1 MADAILRIKTVMDIG
16 DAASNI
22 GALQKGLSKLKLPD
36 KLNSNLN
43 KNISEFYKEYD
54 KYQRKIAEGIK
65 TQSDQ
70 SQAEKSLNR
79 MKTLYSAISKELN
92 QVTKLNID
100 DIIDLGSGDFKRIAD
115 EISRTVKEINKIK
128 VDKKPFE
135 DAKTQIESL
144 TKSKKVTG
152 DDGILNRM
160 LGHIDKGELTEAK
173 SALDELKR
181 YAEKA
186 APRQVYSE
194 KAKGMI
200 AAPGTMS
207 PEKYKRLQE
216 VIAAMEAEFS
226 KADAKAEPLI
236 RTLNELQKE
245 LGETK
250 AAAGKDIMGGANDFK
265 RTVKDVEKVTDSLK
279 RMHQEEYGF
288 KRQTQDIDRQIQSY
302 FGLAQMI
309 RKVGDIARAAFNTV
323 KELDA
328 AMVETAVVTN
338 FDVSDMWGMLPEYT
352 AQANQLGS
360 TIKDVYEA
368 ATLYFQQGLN
378 KQQSLGL
385 ANETLKMARIG
396 GLQAAEATNM
406 MTAALRGFNMEINGT
421 SAQRIN
427 DVYSELAAITA
438 ADTKEIGS
446 AMERTASIA
455 NSANMEFETTSAF
468 LSQMIETTREA
479 PENLGTAMKTIIAR
493 FQEMKQDP
501 TRLVDSE
508 GVAMDA
514 NKIDTALKTIG
525 VDLTN
530 QKGEFRDLDDV
541 FLEISEKWDSLTQGQ
556 QRYIATI
563 AAGSRQQSRFIAM
576 MQNHERVMELVEAA
590 NNSAGASQK
599 QFEKTL
605 DSMSSKLNRL
615 KNAWNQFTMGLM
627 NDKLIKGGIDAL
639 TKSFTVINKIIDFLG
654 KIPPKPF
661 EGITKSALT
670 LATTLGMLNIG
681 KKMTRG
687 SVMGVAGWWKQEGG
701 FIKNFKQGYGAGEIN
716 KVGQETAKGFSTAFS
731 NHFKGIGKTL
741 IPNTIASSIKGVKGA
756 SDAFKETFAGAYG
769 KYSAGAL
776 KAGWT
781 ENIENEIR
789 SAWSKASKGVDAS
802 VFGKQDADEYI
813 NGYINKMKSGKMNAT
828 QVARRIKGETGIDM
842 SGQQVGQA
850 SKELEQTKTA
860 AQRFGNAI
868 AGAGGA
874 LQMFGMLLQSTPLAP
889 FGAAI
894 SMVGMG
900 ISMLGSNIMT
910 FSTVYK
916 AQIAD
921 DVAVTKAF
929 GIALWESFGIIAV
942 VTAAIMALIG
952 LYKVADALHES
963 DKERLER
970 MKDAAASASEAFD
983 MAKQETSEL
992 NDALSRVEENQK
1004 AFETLAVGTAEFNDQ
1019 LINSNEL
1026 ISELL
1031 KKYPMLNDKRYLS
1044 TDENGV
1050 MHLSKEGI
1058 KAVKDYQKEIQTH
1071 ANAISLIQG
1080 ADYSAE
1086 EKTQKAKQLRE
1097 DADDRKLTEK
1107 QKQNKLDQADL
1118 LDKQA
1123 ETEKALA
1130 RVNALRTSLNNK
1142 EIQNVEALSA
1152 AYADLYDK
1160 KRTAAEAEVK
1170 KMSKR
1175 ERLQAYAD
1183 FHNYTYD
1190 ASTKKMTNAEG
1201 TEVEYDKKA
1210 VKDEVIEQTVLLE
1223 FEEDAKTLDG
1233 ILSNLDTRFSETL
1246 EKTYEGSNRAI
1257 SNILGSNIE
1266 TDTDLIEDILSD
1278 TSGLQKVVDSLKK
1291 EEIAAILGVTTEEVG
1306 DNIDAYKAQTVS
1318 LLTEKA
1324 SNIAK
1329 AQYESYA
1336 KLSEMMARAQQGS
1349 LADASLEGNKDLIR
1363 DQIQK
1368 LTTQQATTLSTI
1380 GQTLQD
1386 QAGDEAMSAFVDKAS
1401 FIYLSRS
1408 KQVAQEFNDIIEG
1421 VNWESPTSRLEA
1433 YNKMLNSTDENIQ
1446 KVGQSMLSAAGEANI
1461 VGAAFDEFLGGDWL
1475 DLQEN
1480 ADDLKN
1486 SLGEIDGLG
1495 ILKAAESSKT
1505 LKTLLDTGRVSA
1517 GGLAMALQ
1525 AVDSGSISQASS
1537 AVLELLSAITKTT
1550 DAALQAHNIIENF
1563 DPGIDYSESND
1574 FMVESAEKV
1583 KELMGDDK
1591 WGNQQLETYIK
1602 LAAGQEKWNQTYLK
1616 FHGNLKETTKALS
1629 GYATAFENGI
1639 TPVFAKLAKGE
1650 GLNGKKIEENI
1661 RNSNID
1667 EELKKKFLDGVDIS
1681 IDDAG
1686 YLQFDFGDLTTEEFQ
1701 KYLEVA
1707 GDIGDQAA
1715 AIMMEHLVNYN
1726 ETEGAKL
1733 EANNLKARLK
1743 DPDFQKS
1750 FMTEDGKL
1758 AIDNESLNTL
1768 KGILGKENFELL
1780 AKELGFK
1787 DTEKKTAGE
1796 QLKDSSFKVV
1806 DENGKRLQGGKE
1818 LAESYA
1824 KKYYEKE
1831 TTGKNGKTDLAKL
1844 SDIRSLQ
1851 TDMKFDF
1858 AKFIADNNAKHMD
1871 EKQAQENAWAA
1882 YQAMQKSGEPM
1893 VYKGM
1898 ELSGNL
1904 KTSTELIEQLES
1916 LDEKQKWY
1924 DVGTAIA
1931 EGIMGS
1937 LSKKFPWLFPDENET
1952 PPGAPVESAP
1962 SSGKV
1967 VTKTYSKKQ
1976 RKKIDKEKKVSEA
1989 DETLKTINEGYGNII
2004 KAPSQVTKT
2013 TEGQDALALVKRI
2026 EGKNQVLTTDIEKAF
2041 QVLGINTKEAM
2052 NQGLIQKSD
2061 DKVISEIKQAV
2072 KEGTAEAESSSS
2084 ESSDESKDKP
2094 KDKPKDDS
2102 SSKETEDAKQAALK
2116 NISDFGIKVSEVL
2129 KPLLKTQPE
2138 GSGNQAQTK
2147 GLSSIPFQAKI
2158 ADAPGAQKM
2167 MGWIKNLFA
2176 PGKKEQSG
2184 GQKQT
2189 TTEKTKEGN
2198 YTVKT
2203 EDKEVDETKKK
2214 VDELDA
2220 VVNKG
2225 GTYTITTPG
2234 AKQLTSAAKAAKALT
2249 DTKDT
2254 KTIGVKTGKLD
2265 TSSLKSAKSTINK
2278 FKPKINVGAKVKDAI
2293 DTAEAAKDKI
2303 NKKKASIDI
2312 GPNFTGSWKKTLYVN
2327 EVKVRTG
2334 GLVVPGGPIYR
2345 RRGGLAS
2352 NPMFKR
2358 EGTDTIPAMLTP
2370 GEYVHNRKA
2379 VNYFGIDFMRKI
2391 NHKDLPGALQTLGS
2405 AANGRYGRLGPKGK
2419 GGLTLTGEKGFEIA
2433 WLPSESRSMV
2443 LGAKGPQMLNLPHDA
2458 VVYTHEQSKK
2468 IIRQKSIPAGSH
2480 SGMRVGGGG
2489 GGGGSSAKKASS
2501 KKGSN
2506 KTVHHAASAVLQ
2518 VAGKVSV
2525 WWENQARKVDA
2536 IQRNVDKISK
2546 AFEKELKAISKTR
2559 SGINGTLSTY
2569 KNWLNKSISA
2579 NEASVNKA
2587 RKELNALDK
2596 SKKSSKRTVSY
2607 EVTKKGKKGKKT
2619 TETKKG
2625 KVSLSS
2631 FIKYDKELDTYVI
2644 DQNAINKVAKKNKSK
2659 AQAIKDL
2666 AENEIN
2672 DRLSKR
2678 NTALDNI
2685 EKAQEALEKLSNDVY
2700 EAFDRWEKTI
2710 TRVYVTSQK
2719 LEEISKRLSIAGTQT
2734 ELQFAKLEAGII
2746 QTSEALPKVQ
2756 LALME
2761 QRDLLLSQ
2769 ATGKENA
2776 LEAAQSEYKDVLDF
2790 TKYVNKYLKNTES
2803 TEAQE
2808 DYKAA
2813 QLAFDFLNKFNLNDD
2828 KNFNYA
2834 AAIAELN
2841 NQNYNEETNNAIK
2854 SVLDKIFEK
2863 QNSFLDA
2870 VNDAYD
2876 TQKEIYSTI
2885 EEYQSFIS
2893 EFEQDLLSGIEEQA
2907 EDEIKKLDKLNSS
2920 LSKAFK
2926 ELIDEVK
2933 NRLEERRRQEDNA
2946 KTESDIAKKQQRLA
2960 ALRAD
2965 TAGGHQVEIAQLE
2978 KEIAE
2983 AQQSYQRTLED
2994 QLLDRLQQQGDKAE
3008 KQRQQQIDLL
3018 EAQKEIAK
3026 QTGSNLEQVKLW
3038 VQNPEANKEE
3048 IKQAWL
3054 ANKNYDELPLREQQ
3068 QLEDKFESEW
3078 TKYLAY
3084 SNQLPEY
3091 EKMAVDSLESLEKN
3105 VDSIASTVSNLS
3117 GGKRDAAL
3125 LKAAGFTASQL
3136 RKANYSAASLLS
3148 GYSIPEIVNAGY
3160 SKSELGSAGISLD
3173 KIKQYKNQI
3182 NPSTLRNAGYTA
3194 KDVSQAGYTDNQIR
3208 GAGYTAQEFSTYQPG
3223 RAGAA
3228 AARNA
3233 GYTRAEIVSGYGK
3246 TIGSQVGLADYN
3258 MRGTT
3263 VQALNGASAANLQ
3276 AAINLDKND
3285 NAIQADL
3292 ANVQAGKIDING
3304 RKKGGIINDSHISYN
3319 GRRISANKGST
3330 LYHAAWNTK
3339 TGKPM
3344 GKWTAVPISKLTASL
3359 VKRYPKDAKQALEY
3373 AIRHQKVGS
3382 KINKSFKSLVNAT
3395 NPKLVGKTYKLKNG
3409 IQATIGSNGKI
3420 YYNSGKKGVQ
3430 IWDTAAGKLSLDKYN
3445 KKEFIKK
3452 AKGNSYV
3459 KKEYA
3464 QVLKANG
3471 IKGYATGGLA
3481 DQTGPA
3487 WLDGTPSKPE
3497 LVLNAKDTENFLAL
3511 RDILEKA
3518 IGSSNSINNDYGGNM
3533 SYEININVDH
3543 INNDYD
3549 VDKIAERVKHDIVKS
3564 AGYRSVTQVRNFR

>member
-1 MADAILRIKTVMDIG
+1 
-16 DAASNI
+16 
-22 GALQKGLSKLKLPD
+22 
-36 KLNSNLN
+36 
-43 KNISEFYKEYD
+43 
-54 KYQRKIAEGIK
+54 
-65 TQSDQ
+65 
-70 SQAEKSLNR
+70 
-79 MKTLYSAISKELN
+79 
-92 QVTKLNID
+92 
-100 DIIDLGSGDFKRIAD
+100 
-115 EISRTVKEINKIK
+115 
-128 VDKKPFE
+128 
-135 DAKTQIESL
+135 
-144 TKSKKVTG
+144 
-152 DDGILNRM
+152 
-160 LGHIDKGELTEAK
+160 
-173 SALDELKR
+173 
-181 YAEKA
+181 
-186 APRQVYSE
+186 
-194 KAKGMI
+194 
-200 AAPGTMS
+200 
-207 PEKYKRLQE
+207 
-216 VIAAMEAEFS
+216 
-226 KADAKAEPLI
+226 
-236 RTLNELQKE
+236 
-245 LGETK
+245 
-250 AAAGKDIMGGANDFK
+250 
-265 RTVKDVEKVTDSLK
+265 
-279 RMHQEEYGF
+279 
-288 KRQTQDIDRQIQSY
+288 
-302 FGLAQMI
+302 
-309 RKVGDIARAAFNTV
+309 
-323 KELDA
+323 
-328 AMVETAVVTN
+328 
-338 FDVSDMWGMLPEYT
+338 
-352 AQANQLGS
+352 
-360 TIKDVYEA
+360 
-368 ATLYFQQGLN
+368 
-378 KQQSLGL
+378 
-385 ANETLKMARIG
+385 
-396 GLQAAEATNM
+396 
-406 MTAALRGFNMEINGT
+406 
-421 SAQRIN
+421 
-427 DVYSELAAITA
+427 
-438 ADTKEIGS
+438 
-446 AMERTASIA
+446 MERTASIA

-501 TRLVDSE
+501 TKLVDSE

-541 FLEISEKWDSLTQGQ
+541 FLDISAKWDSLTQGQ

-654 KIPPKPF
+654 KIPPNPF

-687 SVMGVAGWWKQEGG
+687 TVMGVAGWWKQEGG
-701 FIKNFKQGYGAGEIN
+701 FVKNFKQGYGAGEIN

-731 NHFKGIGKTL
+731 NHFKKEGRSL
-741 IPNTIASSIKGVKGA
+741 VPNAIASSIKGVKGA
-756 SDAFKETFAGAYG
+756 NEAFQQTFAGAYG

-776 KAGWT
+776 KVGWT
-781 ENIENEIR
+781 GDIENEIR
-789 SAWSKASKGVDAS
+789 AAWSKASKGVDAS

-813 NGYINKMKSGKMNAT
+813 NGYIEKMRSGKMNAT
-828 QVARRIKGETGIDM
+828 QVARRIKGETGVDM
-842 SGQQVGQA
+842 SGQQVGSA
-850 SKELEQTKTA
+850 SEALQKTEGA
-860 AQRFGNAI
+860 VQKFGNTVAN
-868 AGAGGA
+868 AGGA
-874 LQMFGMLLQSTPLAP
+874 IQMFGMLLQSTPLAP
-889 FGAAI
+889 FGTAI
-894 SMVGMG
+894 SMIGMS
-900 ISMLGSNIMT
+900 ISMLGSNITT
-910 FSTVYK
+910 FSTVFK
-916 AQIAD
+916 AQMASNAN
-921 DVAVTKAF
+921 VAKAF
-929 GIALWESFGIIAV
+929 GVALWSSFGPIAV
-942 VTAAIMALIG
+942 AIAAIMALIG
-952 LYKVADALHES
+952 VYKLLDKVIVT
-963 DKERLER
+963 DKERLESA
-970 MKDAAASASEAFD
+970 KDAAASASEAFD

-1004 AFETLAVGTAEFNDQ
+1004 AFETMAVGTAEFNEQ
-1019 LINSNEL
+1019 LVTSNEL
-1026 ISELL
+1026 IAELL
-1031 KKYPMLNDKRYLS
+1031 RKYPMLNDEKYS
-1044 TDENGV
+1044 FTDENGL
-1050 MHLSKEGI
+1050 MHLTKEGMQ
-1058 KAVKDYQKEIQTH
+1058 AVKDYQKEIQSNAT
-1071 ANAISLIQG
+1071 AISLIQG
-1080 ADYSAE
+1080 ADFSAE
-1086 EKTQKAKQLRE
+1086 ENRQKAEELEKRKGLKETDAEYNKRIEEAKLLRQRI
-1097 DADDRKLTEK
+1097 DAEK
-1107 QKQNKLDQADL
+1107 
-1118 LDKQA
+1118 
-1123 ETEKALA
+1123 ELA
-1130 RVNALRTSLNNK
+1130 RVNALRTVLNNG

-1152 AYADLYDK
+1152 HYADLYDT
-1160 KRTAAEAEVK
+1160 KRAVAETEIDSLSKAEIAQK
-1170 KMSKR
+1170 
-1175 ERLQAYAD
+1175 YAD
-1183 FHNYTYD
+1183 FHGYTYD
-1190 ASTKKMTNAEG
+1190 KSTKKMTSTDGSEI
-1201 TEVEYDKKA
+1201 EYDDEII
-1210 VKDEVIEQTVLLE
+1210 KDEVIEQTVLLD
-1223 FEEDAKTLDG
+1223 FEENAGSLDALLVNLDAKFRDA
-1233 ILSNLDTRFSETL
+1233 FSGAI
-1246 EKTYEGSNRAI
+1246 EGSNHAI
-1257 SNILGSNIE
+1257 SDLLGNNVNI
-1266 TDTDLIEDILSD
+1266 DTDLLESILSD
-1278 TSGLQKVVDSLKK
+1278 SSDLKEAVNSLQR
-1291 EEIAAILGVTTEEVG
+1291 EELAAILGITTDEMDG
-1306 DNIDAYKAQTVS
+1306 KLDTYKKQVVD
-1318 LLTEKA
+1318 LLESKA
-1324 SNIAK
+1324 ENIAE
-1329 AQYESYA
+1329 AQYESFSNFA
-1336 KLSEMMARAQQGS
+1336 GLLSQARYGS
-1349 LADASLEGNKDLIR
+1349 LEIGSLESTKFDVRNLMQDLESY
-1363 DQIQK
+1363 QIG
-1368 LTTQQATTLSTI
+1368 LLSTV

-1386 QAGDEAMSAFVDKAS
+1386 KVGPEAMSALVNDAT
-1401 FIYLSRS
+1401 YLYTNKNTTQDVK
-1408 KQVAQEFNDIIEG
+1408 KQLDSILQDT
-1421 VNWESPTSRLEA
+1421 NWESATSRLA
-1433 YNKMLNSTDENIQ
+1433 TYTKMIKSSSQQIQDLGNKMLNTAD
-1446 KVGQSMLSAAGEANI
+1446 EANI
-1461 VGAAFDEFLGGDWL
+1461 VGEAFDEFLGGDWL

-1480 ADDLKN
+1480 ADSLKN
-1486 SLGEIDGLG
+1486 SVGEIDGSG
-1495 ILKAAESSKT
+1495 ILNAAESSKT
-1505 LKTLLDTGRVSA
+1505 LKTLLDSGRVSA

-1525 AVDSGSISQASS
+1525 AVDSGAISSANT
-1537 AVLELLSAITKTT
+1537 AVLELLSSMTKAT
-1550 DAALQAHNIIENF
+1550 DVALEAHKIIENF
-1563 DPGIDYSESND
+1563 DPGIDFGEGED
-1574 FMVESAEKV
+1574 FMIENAEKAA
-1583 KELMGDDK
+1583 EYMENQE
-1591 WGNQQLETYIK
+1591 WGNQQLQNYIK
-1602 LAAGQEKWNQTYLK
+1602 LAAGVDVWDATLLK
-1616 FHGNLKETTKALS
+1616 YNGDVEATTKELS
-1629 GYATAFENGI
+1629 GIVTQFKDGLNPAYD
-1639 TPVFAKLAKGE
+1639 KLMSGK
-1650 GLNGKKIEENI
+1650 GLNGKKISENLENAVKAG
-1661 RNSNID
+1661 RID
-1667 EELKKKFLDGVDIS
+1667 EELKGKLEKVKLWWDENGD
-1681 IDDAG
+1681 
-1686 YLQFDFGDLTTEEFQ
+1686 LQFEFPEDLTTEE
-1701 KYLEVA
+1701 LETFYKEA
-1707 GDIGDQAA
+1707 GGIS
-1715 AIMMEHLVNYN
+1715 
-1726 ETEGAKL
+1726 TEYAKL
-1733 EANNLKARLK
+1733 FIQDLANYTDTELSRLGANDLRARLK

-1758 AIDNESLNTL
+1758 AIDNASLKTLESV
-1768 KGILGKENFELL
+1768 LGKENFELL

-1787 DTEKKTAGE
+1787 DTVDKNGNKTSAGQNLKKGA
-1796 QLKDSSFKVV
+1796 FKVV
-1806 DENGKRLQGGKE
+1806 DDEGNRIEADKKF
-1818 LAESYA
+1818 AKSYA
-1824 KKYYEKE
+1824 KTFYEDE
-1831 TTGKNGKTDLAKL
+1831 TTIKQGENKGKTSLSGLYHVQDLQTKNQLDLAKL
-1844 SDIRSLQ
+1844 INDAQAKGANLEQAQGIAWETYNKLKESDKPMLYNGMALEGDYGSPQELINAMQ
-1851 TDMKFDF
+1851 TLT
-1858 AKFIADNNAKHMD
+1858 
-1871 EKQAQENAWAA
+1871 EKQQ
-1882 YQAMQKSGEPM
+1882 
-1893 VYKGM
+1893 
-1898 ELSGNL
+1898 
-1904 KTSTELIEQLES
+1904 
-1916 LDEKQKWY
+1916 WY
-1924 DVGTAIA
+1924 DVGQSIA
-1931 EGIMGS
+1931 EGIIS
-1937 LSKKFPWLFPDENET
+1937 FIDKNSEEEEET
-1952 PPGAPVESAP
+1952 PEETGFNLVDYLTGAKPWPWEP
-1962 SSGKV
+1962 KETSS
-1967 VTKTYSKKQ
+1967 T
-1976 RKKIDKEKKVSEA
+1976 
-1989 DETLKTINEGYGNII
+1989 
-2004 KAPSQVTKT
+2004 
-2013 TEGQDALALVKRI
+2013 
-2026 EGKNQVLTTDIEKAF
+2026 
-2041 QVLGINTKEAM
+2041 
-2052 NQGLIQKSD
+2052 
-2061 DKVISEIKQAV
+2061 
-2072 KEGTAEAESSSS
+2072 ESSSTEEEPEKTSTGFMDWWHKITHGAETETSTETPSPSSNESMNS
-2084 ESSDESKDKP
+2084 EVQKAIDNVNTGFNNLLDGITPESIDNTEKAEALGEIVNATKGNIEDITPELYNALDTLGIDVQKAIDAGLVKKP
-2094 KDKPKDDS
+2094 DPEYLKKIEDS
-2102 SSKETEDAKQAALK
+2102 AKETREA
-2116 NISDFGIKVSEVL
+2116 GE
-2129 KPLLKTQPE
+2129 
-2138 GSGNQAQTK
+2138 QAQAK
-2147 GLSSIPFQAKI
+2147 GFSLPNVPFQAKVS
-2158 ADAPGAQKM
+2158 DAPGAQKIV
-2167 MGWIKNLFA
+2167 GWVKNLFN
-2176 PGKKEQSG
+2176 PGKKVQSEG
-2184 GQKQT
+2184 GGGAYNLEVTGQEKVEELQT
-2189 TTEKTKEGN
+2189 KLN
-2198 YTVKT
+2198 NLNAIVQ
-2203 EDKEVDETKKK
+2203 
-2214 VDELDA
+2214 A
-2220 VVNKG
+2220 G
-2225 GTYTITTPG
+2225 GTYNLTIGGGGVKQLNKAATAATKLTKNQGDKNFNVTANTSGTKDVNSFNSAVKASSKLDNKTVKLKATTSGLAGVIALTAAVKSFHKLNDKTITNKTINWTVKKETHDDHRG
-2234 AKQLTSAAKAAKALT
+2234 GFVTSGKTQYRAKGGQIFQKKYT
-2249 DTKDT
+2249 DT
-2254 KTIGVKTGKLD
+2254 V
-2265 TSSLKSAKSTINK
+2265 
-2278 FKPKINVGAKVKDAI
+2278 
-2293 DTAEAAKDKI
+2293 
-2303 NKKKASIDI
+2303 
-2312 GPNFTGSWKKTLYVN
+2312 
-2327 EVKVRTG
+2327 
-2334 GLVVPGGPIYR
+2334 
-2345 RRGGLAS
+2345 
-2352 NPMFKR
+2352 
-2358 EGTDTIPAMLTP
+2358 PAMLTP
-2370 GEYVHNRKA
+2370 GEYVQRTAA
-2379 VNYFGIDFMRKI
+2379 VKYFGIDFMRKI

-2405 AANGRYGRLGPKGK
+2405 TANGRYGRLGPNGK

-2433 WLPSESRSMV
+2433 WLPSESRSMI
-2443 LGAKGPQMLNLPHDA
+2443 LGAKGPQMLNLPNDA

-2480 SGMRVGGGG
+2480 SGRNKGSSPSGGSSKGG
-2489 GGGGSSAKKASS
+2489 SSNKGGGSSKAV
-2501 KKGSN
+2501 N
-2506 KTVHHAASAVLQ
+2506 KAANTVAQ

-2536 IQRNVDKISK
+2536 IQRNVDKTSK
-2546 AFEKELKAISKTR
+2546 AIEKELKAIGKTR

-2579 NEASVNKA
+2579 NQASVDKA
-2587 RKELNALDK
+2587 RQELNALDK

-2607 EVTKKGKKGKKT
+2607 EVTKKGKKGKKS

-2625 KVSLSS
+2625 KVNLSS
-2631 FIKYDKELDTYVI
+2631 FIKYDKELDTYII
-2644 DQNAINKVAKKNKSK
+2644 DQQAINKVAKKNKSK

-2666 AENEIN
+2666 AEKEIN
-2672 DRLSKR
+2672 DRISKR

-2710 TRVYVTSQK
+2710 TRVYITSQK
-2719 LEEISKRLSIAGTQT
+2719 LEEINKRLSIASAQT
-2734 ELQFAKLEAGII
+2734 DLQFAKLEAGIT

-2769 ATGKENA
+2769 TTGKKNA
-2776 LEAAQSEYKDVLDF
+2776 LEAAQSEYKDALDF
-2790 TKYVNKYLKNTES
+2790 TKYIDKYLKNTDS
-2803 TEAQE
+2803 TEAQG

-2813 QLAFDFLNKFNLNDD
+2813 QLAFDFLNKFNLSDD

-2834 AAIAELN
+2834 AAIAELD

-2893 EFEQDLLSGIEEQA
+2893 DFEQDLLSGIEEQT

-3038 VQNPEANKEE
+3038 MQNPEANKEE

-3054 ANKNYDELPLREQQ
+3054 ANKNYDEVPLREQQ
-3068 QLEDKFESEW
+3068 QLEEKFESEW

-3091 EKMAVDSLESLEKN
+3091 EKMAVDSLSSLEKN
-3105 VDSIASTVSNLS
+3105 VDSIANSVSNLG

-3125 LKAAGFTASQL
+3125 MKAAGFTASQL

-3173 KIKQYKNQI
+3173 KIKQYKDQI

-3223 RAGAA
+3223 RAGAT

-3233 GYTRAEIVSGYGK
+3233 GYTREEIVSGYGK

-3263 VQALNGASAANLQ
+3263 VQALNGASAATLQ

-3344 GKWTAVPISKLTASL
+3344 GKWTAVPISKLTTSL

-3409 IQATIGSNGKI
+3409 VQATIGSNGKI

-3471 IKGYATGGLA
+3471 VKKYATGGLA